1 MVVVEKHSFH
11 DSVNFDSVDKEKAV
25 LNICIITYIYTHT
38 HTDRISFPIKS
49 ADTGDFI
56 ISMSGFLIF
65 LLFKIIWPI

>member
-38 HTDRISFPIKS
+38 DRISFPIKS

-56 ISMSGFLIF
+56 ISMSVFLIF